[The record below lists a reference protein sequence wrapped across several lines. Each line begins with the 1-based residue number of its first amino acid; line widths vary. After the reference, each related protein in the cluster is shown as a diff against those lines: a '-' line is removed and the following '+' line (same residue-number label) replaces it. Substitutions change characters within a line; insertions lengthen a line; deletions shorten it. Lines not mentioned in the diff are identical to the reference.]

1 MAKNRKVK
9 LDMTGVESYT
19 RCPEGE
25 HLVRVKKAEMG
36 TVQGSGDDCIKA
48 VFEVIKGDGKGCNVF
63 ETFSLSE
70 KALWKLKSFLSAIGL
85 KCDGKFQLDLD
96 KVEGKI
102 CVIDVI
108 HEEYNGQKR
117 AKIDAYLKQSS
128 DDEDEDEDE
137 VEDDED
143 EDDEDEE
150 EEAPKTKKSS
160 SKKSAPAKSGK
171 KSKKPADEDEDDDED
186 EEEDEDGEEEPP
198 KKSSKKS
205 SKKAAP
211 AKEDKKSGKKSK
223 KQPEPEEDEDDEDDD
238 WDEDDDD

>member
-1 MAKNRKVK
+1 MAKSNRKVK

-25 HLVRVKKAEMG
+25 HLARVKKAEMG

-117 AKIDAYLKQSS
+117 AKIDAYIKQSS

-143 EDDEDEE
+143 DEDEE
-150 EEAPKTKKSS
+150 EEAPKSKKSS
-160 SKKSAPAKSGK
+160 GKKSAPAKGK

-211 AKEDKKSGKKSK
+211 AKADKKSGKKSK